1 MDQACADTVV
11 ERRYLHTLK
20 DPLGSGGRLAELD
33 ELEGVLAVVVLSRSG
48 VEDHDRFILG
58 QPPRVSE

>member
-1 MDQACADTVV
+1 MQIPSWSDGICT
-11 ERRYLHTLK
+11 RSK
-20 DPLGSGGRLAELD
+20 NPLGSGGRLAELD